1 MVKYQNTDKIRKGA
15 LSVIRNSKAELFHFS
30 FPQLTIAQYRE
41 QARPQSLFLYFFKIF
56 FYYTTAKT

>member
-30 FPQLTIAQYRE
+30 FPQLMIAQYRE
-41 QARPQSLFLYFFKIF
+41 QARPQSLFFIF
-56 FYYTTAKT
+56 F